1 VNPTDLAR
9 YLDRHQP
16 ARYRALLSTPD
27 RGRAHLRRLADRIE
41 QEIHEVEQ
49 QVLAT
54 LPDVDP
60 DDLLGRVRRANQARA
75 AATEVVLAEHLAAP
89 EDQDG
94 PQDQLL
100 EDTTYL

>member
-1 VNPTDLAR
+1 VDPDDLAR
-9 YLDRHQP
+9 YQDLP
-16 ARYRALLSTPD
+16 STPD
-27 RGRAHLRRLADRIE
+27 HGPAHLRRLADRVE
-41 QEIHEVEQ
+41 QEIQEVEQ